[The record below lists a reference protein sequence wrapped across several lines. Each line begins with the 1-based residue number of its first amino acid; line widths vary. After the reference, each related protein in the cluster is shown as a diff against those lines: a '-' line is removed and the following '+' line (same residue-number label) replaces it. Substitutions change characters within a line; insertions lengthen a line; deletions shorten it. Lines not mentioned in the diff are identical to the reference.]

1 MPKAVGIDWAKT
13 AYDASLLSDDRESEL
28 LAALAELPAVVST
41 AAELREPHRIARYLE
56 DLATA
61 YHKFYDSCRVLP
73 RSDEEVAPVHIAR
86 LWLCAATRQ
95 VLANGLALCGVTAP
109 ERM

>member
-1 MPKAVGIDWAKT
+1 
-13 AYDASLLSDDRESEL
+13 S
-28 LAALAELPAVVST
+28 
-41 AAELREPHRIARYLE
+41 
-56 DLATA
+56 LATA
-61 YHKFYDSCRVLP
+61 YHRFYDVCRVLP
-73 RSDEEVAPVHIAR
+73 RGDEPVEGIHIAR